1 MERVVI
7 TGLGAV
13 TPLGN
18 SVPEYWDGLKN
29 GKNGIG
35 RITAFDTEGYKACV
49 AGEVRGFDPTTFLD
63 KKEAAH
69 MDRNCQFALAAANEA
84 LAQSGVMDS
93 GIDPFRVGAYISSG
107 IGGLKVFETEHEKL
121 LNKGARRV
129 SPFCIP
135 MMIAN
140 MAAAHVSMA
149 HGLKGTSYAPV
160 SACASSTH
168 AIGEAMRA
176 IRHGYLDAA
185 VAGGAEASITPM
197 AVAGFANMHALTGDA
212 DPETACRPFDAD
224 RSGFVMGEG
233 AGIVVLESLT
243 HAKKRGATIIAEVVG
258 YGATSDAYH
267 ITSPDPT
274 GQGPSR
280 AMQLAMEDAGLQP
293 QDITYI
299 NAHGTSTPINDAAET
314 VAIKLALGEA
324 AYQTKVSSTKSMTGH
339 LLGAAGAVEAIACAK
354 AIESSLIPPTIHLEN
369 PGEGCDLDYVPNQAV
384 ACEVNA
390 ALSNS
395 LGFGGHNATIA
406 LRRFQE

>member
-7 TGLGAV
+7 TGIGAV

-18 SVPEYWDGLKN
+18 SVPDYWDGLKN

-35 RITAFDTEGYKACV
+35 RITSFDTDGYKAFV
-49 AGEVRGFDPTTFLD
+49 AGEVRDFDPTDFLE

-69 MDRNCQFALAAANEA
+69 MDRNCHFALAAAKEA
-84 LAQSGVMDS
+84 FAQSGLMES

-107 IGGLKVFETEHEKL
+107 IGGLHVFEAEHEKL
-121 LNKGARRV
+121 LTKGPRRI

-135 MMIAN
+135 MLIAN

-185 VAGGAEASITPM
+185 VAGGAEACITPV
-197 AVAGFANMHALTGDA
+197 AVAGFANMHALTGNA
-212 DPETACRPFDAD
+212 DPDTACRPFDAD
-224 RSGFVMGEG
+224 RDGFVMGEG
-233 AGIVVLESLT
+233 AGVLVLESLT
-243 HAKKRGATIIAEVVG
+243 HAQKRGAVILAEIAG
-258 YGATSDAYH
+258 YGSTSDAYH

-274 GQGPSR
+274 GEGPAR
-280 AMQLAMEDAGLQP
+280 AMQLAMEDAGLKP
-293 QDITYI
+293 EEITYI

-314 VAIKLALGEA
+314 TAIKMALGEA
-324 AYQTKVSSTKSMTGH
+324 ADQLKVSSTKSMVGH
-339 LLGAAGAVEAIACAK
+339 LLGAAGAVEAIACVK
-354 AIESSLIPPTIHLEN
+354 AIEEGIVPPTIHLAQ

-384 ACEVNA
+384 SCEVSA

-406 LRRFQE
+406 LRRFSR

>member
-243 HAKKRGATIIAEVVG
+243 HAKQRGATIIAEVAG

-280 AMQLAMEDAGLQP
+280 AMQLAIEDAGLQP

-314 VAIKLALGEA
+314 AAIKLALGEA
-324 AYQTKVSSTKSMTGH
+324 AHQTKVSSTKSMTGH

-354 AIESSLIPPTIHLEN
+354 AIESGLIPPTIHLEN

>member
-18 SVPEYWDGLKN
+18 SVPEYWDRLKN

-84 LAQSGVMDS
+84 LAQSGVMNS

-197 AVAGFANMHALTGDA
+197 AVAGFANMHALTGNA

-243 HAKKRGATIIAEVVG
+243 HAKQRGATIIAEVAG

-280 AMQLAMEDAGLQP
+280 AMQLAIEDAGLQP

-314 VAIKLALGEA
+314 AAIKLALGEA

-354 AIESSLIPPTIHLEN
+354 AIESGLIPPTIHLEN

>member
-1 MERVVI
+1 MERVVV
-7 TGLGAV
+7 TGMGAV

-18 SVPEYWDGLKN
+18 SIPEYWNGLKN

-35 RITAFDTEGYKACV
+35 KITAFDTEGYKAFV
-49 AGEVRGFDPTTFLD
+49 AGEVRNFEPTDFLE

-69 MDRNCQFALAAANEA
+69 MDRNCHFALAAANEA
-84 LAQSGVMDS
+84 MAQSGLMES
-93 GIDPFRVGAYISSG
+93 GVDPFRVGAYISSG
-107 IGGLKVFETEHEKL
+107 IGGLHVFEAEHEKL
-121 LNKGARRV
+121 LTKGPRRI

-135 MMIAN
+135 MLIAN

-185 VAGGAEASITPM
+185 VAGGAEACITPV
-197 AVAGFANMHALTGDA
+197 AVAGFANMHALTGSA
-212 DPETACRPFDAD
+212 DPDTACRPFDAD
-224 RSGFVMGEG
+224 RNGFVMGEG
-233 AGIVVLESLT
+233 AGVLVLESLT
-243 HAKKRGATIIAEVVG
+243 HATARGATILAEVAG
-258 YGATSDAYH
+258 YGSTSDAYH

-274 GQGPSR
+274 GEGPAR
-280 AMQLAMEDAGLQP
+280 AMRLAMEDGGLKP
-293 QDITYI
+293 EEISYI

-314 VAIKLALGEA
+314 AAIKLALGEA
-324 AYQTKVSSTKSMTGH
+324 AYQLKVSSTKSMIGH
-339 LLGAAGAVEAIACAK
+339 LLGAAGAVEAIACVK
-354 AIESSLIPPTIHLEN
+354 AIEEGILPPTIHLEQ
-369 PGEGCDLDYVPNQAV
+369 PGEGCDLDYVPNRAV
-384 ACEVNA
+384 TCEVSA

-406 LRRFQE
+406 LRRFPR

>member
-7 TGLGAV
+7 TGIGAV

-35 RITAFDTEGYKACV
+35 RITSFDTEGYKAFV
-49 AGEVRGFDPTTFLD
+49 AGEVRNFDPMDFLE

-69 MDRNCQFALAAANEA
+69 MDRNCHLALAAAKEA
-84 LAQSGVMDS
+84 FAQSGLMESD
-93 GIDPFRVGAYISSG
+93 IDPFRVGAYISSG
-107 IGGLKVFETEHEKL
+107 IGGLQVFEAEHEKL
-121 LNKGARRV
+121 LTKGPRRV

-135 MMIAN
+135 MMISN

-149 HGLKGTSYAPV
+149 HRLKGISYAPV

-185 VAGGAEASITPM
+185 VAGGAEASITPT
-197 AVAGFANMHALTGDA
+197 AVAGFANMHALTGNA
-212 DPETACRPFDAD
+212 DPDTACRPFDANRD
-224 RSGFVMGEG
+224 GFVMGEG
-233 AGIVVLESLT
+233 AGVLILESLT
-243 HAKKRGATIIAEVVG
+243 HAQKRGAVILAEVAG

-274 GQGPSR
+274 GEGPAR
-280 AMQLAMEDAGLQP
+280 AMQLELEDAGLNP
-293 QDITYI
+293 EEVSYI

-314 VAIKLALGEA
+314 AAIKMALGDA
-324 AYQTKVSSTKSMTGH
+324 AYQLKVSSTKSMTGH
-339 LLGAAGAVEAIACAK
+339 LLGAAGAVEAIACTK
-354 AIESSLIPPTIHLEN
+354 AIEEQVVPPTIHLEQA
-369 PGEGCDLDYVPNQAV
+369 GEGCDLDYVPNQAE
-384 ACEVNA
+384 ACEVTA

-406 LRRFQE
+406 LRRFSR